1 MALFPFFI
9 IQTYERQKKIIL
21 FLYNTSISLRNI
33 SSAWEAS
40 TRIALLTV
48 TIPTL
53 LRQNTF
59 IRRRRVRRFVISS
72 IWVNSVDAS
81 TTNSLTIT
89 QQNVTCSTRRNV
101 SSSSLYVCYLDA
113 PRTRFV
119 ILIALLR
126 CANQE
131 CEGSCPYAS
140 HSAQSLLCSFRNP
153 CNPLYSVTLT
163 LTAPVSDAFLS
174 QTASGTVASR
184 VQRPSFGIPNFVA
197 SFFEE
202 KQNNGVNK
210 LLKVWRKPDHQ

>member
-21 FLYNTSISLRNI
+21 FLYNTFISLRNI

-101 SSSSLYVCYLDA
+101 SSSSLYVCYVDT

-119 ILIALLR
+119 ISIALLP

-140 HSAQSLLCSFRNP
+140 NSAQSCFVYSAIHVCTTLSRWPHQSFD
-153 CNPLYSVTLT
+153 V
-163 LTAPVSDAFLS
+163 FLR
-174 QTASGTVASR
+174 QAASGTVTSR
-184 VQRPSFGIPNFVA
+184 VQRPSFVIPNFVA

-202 KQNNGVNK
+202 KQNNGVNR